1 MVQPLAEAAVDAT
14 NAAMAACEPETG
26 SAGAGAL
33 LFAAAMLLPISPG
46 ALAEGAPD
54 RATFS
59 LKYLDYL
66 DSQPGADRVRVQA
79 PMLMLSLPFKE
90 EWLLNASYVN
100 DTVSGASPRYHTRS
114 LTRLFDVR
122 NAVTAALTRFMPDR
136 SFTLATALSTERDY
150 DSASLS
156 ATGSWYFDNKNTELS
171 TGIGYTYDRINPTN
185 KVVIDERKKIIDLVA
200 GVTQVMTRDDIV
212 QLTLRHSS
220 GKGYYSDPYK
230 AFDERPS
237 ARDSNSFLVRW
248 NHDWSRASG
257 ISRLTYR
264 YYNDTF
270 GIDAHTLG
278 VEYVQFLPQGWS
290 VMPLV
295 RLHSQNNASFYV
307 PADPAQGDRPTFPSP
322 DARYYTQDQRLSA
335 FGAVTIG
342 AKVSKR
348 IGRDWL
354 VDFKYE
360 HYEQRS
366 EWALQGDPDPSLAP
380 FRARSIQV
388 GFSYQF

>member
-1 MVQPLAEAAVDAT
+1 MRPLVGAAVDAINT
-14 NAAMAACEPETG
+14 AIAAAEPEAG
-26 SAGAGAL
+26 SSGAGAL
-33 LFAAAMLLPISPG
+33 LLAAAMLLPISHG
-46 ALAEGAPD
+46 VHAEGAPD
-54 RATFS
+54 RATLS

-66 DSQPGADRVRVQA
+66 DSQPGADRVRIRA

-100 DTVSGASPRYHTRS
+100 DTVSGASPRYHTRA
-114 LTRLFDVR
+114 LTQLFDVR
-122 NAVTAALTRFMPDR
+122 KAVTAAVTRFMPDR
-136 SFTLATALSTERDY
+136 SFTIGTVWSSERDY
-150 DSASLS
+150 DSSSLS
-156 ATGSWYFDNKNTELS
+156 ATGSWYFDNKNTELNA
-171 TGIGYTYDRINPTN
+171 GVGYTYDRINPTN
-185 KVVIDERKKIIDLVA
+185 KLVVDERKKIIDLVA
-200 GVTQVMTRDDIV
+200 GVTQVLTRDDIV
-212 QLTLRHSS
+212 QLTLRRSS
-220 GKGYYSDPYK
+220 GTGYYSDPYK
-230 AFDERPS
+230 AFDERPG

-278 VEYVQFLPQGWS
+278 LEYVQFLPQGWS

-348 IGRDWL
+348 VNRDWV

-366 EWALQGDPDPSLAP
+366 EWALQGQPDPSLAP
-380 FRARSIQV
+380 FRAKSIQV